1 MDVKIFRVEGR
12 FRMGDEFNKFVKEI
26 RAVKKEHAIEKIY
39 SELGSKHKVKRF
51 HIIIERVKEIRPEEV
66 KDPIVRYLSGLE

>member
-1 MDVKIFRVEGR
+1 MDVKIFRIEGK
-12 FRMGDEFNKFVKEI
+12 FRMGDEFNKFVKEV

-51 HIIIERVKEIRPEEV
+51 HIIIKKVEEIKPEEA
-66 KDPIVRYLSGLE
+66 KDPIIRYLSGLQ